1 MDTDIAVT
9 IEDGTTGAAPAT
21 PDTGGVALVRITGEL
36 GSEGGRRLLTD
47 LEAVLRVHPR
57 VVADVSGV
65 VLTHSASVHAFA
77 DALERAGGWPT
88 TSLVLAAPAA
98 TLGALLEHSH
108 VSRRVPTFAD
118 LPTALARVD
127 ERPELVRA
135 WWHFEVDPHAPGEAR
150 SYVRR
155 VCSDW
160 SIDDDAREAAEI
172 VVTELVTNAVEHA
185 ASPSVVEVTR
195 VPGSFRMTVRDF
207 VRDPLPD
214 AVLPPPQSVRGRGL
228 AMVAAVSREWGVQT
242 HADGKTVWSELAV

>member
-9 IEDGTTGAAPAT
+9 IEDGIAGAAPV
-21 PDTGGVALVRITGEL
+21 PVSGDVALVRISGEL
-36 GSEGGRRLLTD
+36 GSEGGRRLLTE
-47 LEAVLRVHPR
+47 LEAVLRTHPR

-65 VLTHSASVHAFA
+65 VLTHSASVHVFA
-77 DALERAGGWPT
+77 DALERAGGWPAAV
-88 TSLVLAAPAA
+88 LVLALPAP
-98 TLGALLEHSH
+98 TLSALLEHSH
-108 VSRRVPTFAD
+108 VSRRVPTFGD
-118 LPTALARVD
+118 LATALARVG

-135 WWHFEVDPHAPGEAR
+135 WWHFEVDPHAPREAR
-150 SYVRR
+150 SYVRQ

-160 SIDDDAREAAEI
+160 SIDDEACEAAEI

-207 VRDPLPD
+207 VSEPLPD
-214 AVLPPPQSVRGRGL
+214 PVLPPPHSVRGRGL
-228 AMVAAVSREWGVQT
+228 AMVAAVSRAWGVQT

>member
-9 IEDGTTGAAPAT
+9 IEDGTTGVVPSVPLAG
-21 PDTGGVALVRITGEL
+21 DVALVRISGEL
-36 GSEGGRRLLTD
+36 GSEGGRRLLTE
-47 LEAVLRVHPR
+47 LESVLRSRPR

-77 DALERAGGWPT
+77 DALERAGGWPAVA
-88 TSLVLAAPAA
+88 LVLVAPAP
-98 TLGALLEHSH
+98 TLAALLEHSH
-108 VSRRVPTFAD
+108 VSRRVPTFDD
-118 LPTALARVD
+118 LPTGLARVD

-135 WWHFEVDPHAPGEAR
+135 WWHFEVDPRAPREAR

-160 SIDDDAREAAEI
+160 AIDDDACEAAEI

-195 VPGSFRMTVRDF
+195 VAGSFRMTVRDF
-207 VRDPLPD
+207 VSDPLPD
-214 AVLPPPQSVRGRGL
+214 AVLPPPSSVRGRGL
-228 AMVAAVSREWGVQT
+228 AMVAAVSRDWGVQT